1 MFECYSSSFSVTLLK
16 TINACTTRS
25 ANVLPD
31 LIHDT
36 IHISNSDHSPTPSNM
51 QMSQQRKTPCSSL
64 LTNSVPSTLLFSMVL
79 QLHPF
84 RIAASIAPSILVAAS
99 AVAASFAPA
108 GDGYMY
114 KGYLSFAN
122 CYLSLPIFSV
132 LRLAAIIL
140 YSSLASFSRSSY

>member
-84 RIAASIAPSILVAAS
+84 AASIAPSIPSDAS

-108 GDGYMY
+108 AASLPLEEAFPSAASAPVPPSLVDYMY
-114 KGYLSFAN
+114 FDCWACLLS
-122 CYLSLPIFSV
+122 
-132 LRLAAIIL
+132 IID
-140 YSSLASFSRSSY
+140 